1 MKHHFR
7 SHQLS
12 VWLRLVPE
20 LHRAG
25 REDAHSRH
33 PHDRFQESQESELYL
48 GPVRPFP
55 RRENATVAEVRDTN
69 CSSPFSGNLIGAD
82 WGPIGMWFLEDKV
95 SEIWPEGSR
104 RLFSLQSQG
113 QTGPCTQRT
122 RLLCESL
129 DVQSRYTHN
138 QLTQSSFFPHR

>member
-33 PHDRFQESQESELYL
+33 PHDRFQESLESELYL

-55 RRENATVAEVRDTN
+55 RRENATVAEVENTYCD
-69 CSSPFSGNLIGAD
+69 NLASAY
-82 WGPIGMWFLEDKV
+82 L
-95 SEIWPEGSR
+95 SR
-104 RLFSLQSQG
+104 
-113 QTGPCTQRT
+113 
-122 RLLCESL
+122 
-129 DVQSRYTHN
+129 
-138 QLTQSSFFPHR
+138 